1 MRCDVPVRRISRPS
15 TMIFSG
21 ASAPRAPATRI
32 SKCTVS
38 LTAASELFKTAV
50 TLGES
55 AYASCALAKTP
66 RTANNLRQC
75 VRISFYQLSTINSRG
90 FTSPYRHGALLCVH
104 QVEPAPPRLS
114 SIPEAPR
121 PGVRSSGPPSPL
133 QLQLRPPARSD
144 QAASV
149 ISLRRLPSL
158 HPQVSWILQGSRKA
172 SCFPLHP
179 LLGMVRG
186 FHFLL
191 RPGSAILHLVVLL
204 ARVKVVDLVACRR
217 PAKEKESRQVAPVF
231 FAVRSSPEL
240 GRFFPVADLSDF
252 QTFLVIADL
261 GAAAVLSVSPRL
273 YLVFVVLAVF
283 AAGSGF
289 DPACS
294 VCPVYS
300 FRSSAAAAGK
310 GRAVLFFY
318 FSVLRS
324 SASRNRNCPSL
335 PCFAGRA

>member
-1 MRCDVPVRRISRPS
+1 
-15 TMIFSG
+15 
-21 ASAPRAPATRI
+21 
-32 SKCTVS
+32 
-38 LTAASELFKTAV
+38 
-50 TLGES
+50 
-55 AYASCALAKTP
+55 
-66 RTANNLRQC
+66 
-75 VRISFYQLSTINSRG
+75 
-90 FTSPYRHGALLCVH
+90 
-104 QVEPAPPRLS
+104 
-114 SIPEAPR
+114 
-121 PGVRSSGPPSPL
+121 
-133 QLQLRPPARSD
+133 D

-158 HPQVSWILQGSRKA
+158 HPQVSWILQESRKA

-179 LLGMVRG
+179 LLGMVRR

-240 GRFFPVADLSDF
+240 GRFLPV
-252 QTFLVIADL
+252 
-261 GAAAVLSVSPRL
+261 
-273 YLVFVVLAVF
+273 
-283 AAGSGF
+283 
-289 DPACS
+289 
-294 VCPVYS
+294 
-300 FRSSAAAAGK
+300 
-310 GRAVLFFY
+310 AVLFFY